1 MIEHM
6 FDRVNC
12 RLPPGANLARTM
24 RDDVGV
30 NSGLDGSAP
39 AGTVGT
45 VRLRPLTARSA
56 ILSMLLGA
64 HPPSATVGEVVAFGR
79 HVDIN
84 ESAVRAALTRMV
96 ASGDLQ
102 RAKGV
107 YTLSDRLVE
116 RQRRQDEAMRVPAD
130 EWTGIWRVAA
140 VVSTGKDPAS
150 RLHLRRTMIGAHFAE
165 LREGVWMR
173 PDNLGWRPGP
183 DIADDLEQMRARPE
197 HNAAA
202 LAHRLF
208 APHRWAATG
217 RDLLLHAERAT
228 TPHDRLT
235 AVATIVRH
243 LTHDPLLP
251 QELLPD
257 DWPGGALRR
266 TYDAFRQELEE
277 RRSSG
282 F

>member
-1 MIEHM
+1 MRHD
-6 FDRVNC
+6 DRVN
-12 RLPPGANLARTM
+12 
-24 RDDVGV
+24 
-30 NSGLDGSAP
+30 SGSDGSTP
-39 AGTVGT
+39 VGT

-64 HPPSATVGEVVAFGR
+64 HPPSATVSEVVAFGR

-84 ESAVRAALTRMV
+84 DSAVRAALTRMV
-96 ASGDLQ
+96 AAGDLQ
-102 RAKGV
+102 RDKGV

-116 RQRRQDEAMRVPAD
+116 RQHRQDEAMRVP
-130 EWTGIWRVAA
+130 TGDWNGTWRVAV
-140 VVSTGKDPAS
+140 VVSVGKDPAS
-150 RLHLRRTMIGAHFAE
+150 RLHLRRSMAAAHFGE

-173 PDNLGWRPGP
+173 PDNLGWRPDP
-183 DIADDLEQMRARPE
+183 DIADDLELMRARPD
-197 HNAAA
+197 HHAGD

-217 RDLLLHAERAT
+217 RELLAHAEHAP

-235 AVATIVRH
+235 AVAAIVRH

-251 QELLPD
+251 RELLPD

-277 RRSSG
+277 RRRQAE
-282 F
+282 